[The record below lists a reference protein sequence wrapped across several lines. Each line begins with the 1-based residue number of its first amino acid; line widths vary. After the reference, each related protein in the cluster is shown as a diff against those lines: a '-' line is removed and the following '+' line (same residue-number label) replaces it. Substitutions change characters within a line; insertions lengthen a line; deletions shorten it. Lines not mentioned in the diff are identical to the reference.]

1 MEHFDNK
8 SLLYTTAI
16 LYGLRKY
23 LFVKN
28 KHDPKI
34 REFVALCSDQQLLEF
49 YLTGSLDQ
57 AKKSKNELL
66 KEVFLLSFISFSPP
80 FSKLLKEKEVSFVPP
95 SLFGVSSR
103 NYPIVKKLL
112 QEQTAI
118 QKKQAEVKQ
127 LEARKNQLQ
136 SQLVMAK
143 TPAEKGA
150 INTRIQDLQKQ
161 IRDGQE
167 EIQLLKAQV
176 AGMQQKLAAAA
187 APPEQK
193 PGTIAMTGAGKA
205 MTAWGL
211 GNLAKTLV
219 GPAASAGA
227 LGGALSTL
235 TTVGIALPIAAAIV
249 KIAKYVYE
257 KKFSQ
262 AAKACR
268 TSPDTDR
275 CIKEYKIR
283 ALTDQINAL
292 RSSLPK
298 CTQAR
303 DPNACSTKIQKE
315 IVSTMKKL
323 TTTRLQL
330 DKMRIQTGM

>member
-1 MEHFDNK
+1 MKHSDNK
-8 SLLYTTAI
+8 SLLYTTAM

-34 REFVALCSDQQLLEF
+34 SEFVSLCSDQQLLEF

-66 KEVFLLSFISFSPP
+66 KEAFLLSFVSFSPP
-80 FSKLLKEKEVSFVPP
+80 FSKLLKEKEVLFVPP
-95 SLFGVSSR
+95 SLFGISSR
-103 NYPIVKKLL
+103 NYPIVKKILR
-112 QEQTAI
+112 EQTAV

-127 LEARKNQLQ
+127 LEATKNQLQ
-136 SQLVMAK
+136 SQKATAE
-143 TPAEKGA
+143 TPAEKNA

-161 IRDGQE
+161 IQNGQKE
-167 EIQLLKAQV
+167 VQLLKAQM
-176 AGMQQKLAAAA
+176 AGMQQKLVAAA

-193 PGTIAMTGAGKA
+193 PGSIAMTGAGKA
-205 MTAWGL
+205 LTAWGL
-211 GNLAKTLV
+211 GNLAKALV
-219 GPAASAGA
+219 GSSGA

-235 TTVGIALPIAAAIV
+235 TTVGIALPIASAIL
-249 KIAKYVYE
+249 KIAKYAYE

-283 ALTDQINAL
+283 ALTDKINAL
-292 RSSLPK
+292 RSSLSK
-298 CTQAR
+298 CAQTK
-303 DPNACSTKIQKE
+303 DSNTCSVKIQKE
-315 IVSTMKKL
+315 IVSSMKEL
-323 TTTRLQL
+323 TATRLQL